1 VTAVLT
7 VILSH
12 DIARRF
18 TGGETRFQMGDEV
31 DTVRAVVRALEERY
45 PGIGP
50 ELRNDSAVAIDGVI
64 HQGALLTSVAGV
76 NEICFMPA
84 IEGG

>member
-1 VTAVLT
+1 MPT

-18 TGGETRFQMGDEV
+18 TGGETHFELGDEV
-31 DTVRAVVRALEERY
+31 VTVRAVVRALEERY
-45 PGIGP
+45 PEIGP
-50 ELRNDSAVAIDGVI
+50 TLRNDSAVAIDGVI
-64 HQGALLTSVAGV
+64 HQGALLSSVKDAREV
-76 NEICFMPA
+76 CFIPA